1 VQRFVAYLVGFGA
14 MIAFGVLAP
23 VLSWS
28 GSLIWPRRS
37 AVDEIGMQRAEGA
50 RNLRAE
56 QRLALVT
63 ASTDPATKTTR
74 VPVAFVAKNVLP
86 QLKSKAA
93 AQSPLV
99 VPGSAAALRAMQPP
113 APPAAPAVVPPKP
126 EAPKPAPPKAAPA
139 PPAPPAAVPVPVPA
153 APPVTAPAPPVTAPA
168 PPVTA
173 PAPPVTAPA
182 PPAVPASGPAKP

>member
-1 VQRFVAYLVGFGA
+1 MQRFVAYLVGFGA

-37 AVDEIGMQRAEGA
+37 AVDEIGAQRAEGA

-93 AQSPLV
+93 SQSSLV

-113 APPAAPAVVPPKP
+113 ASPAAPAAVAPKP
-126 EAPKPAPPKAAPA
+126 EAPQPAPPKAVPAPPT
-139 PPAPPAAVPVPVPA
+139 PPAPPAAVPVPA
-153 APPVTAPAPPVTAPA
+153 APPVS
-168 PPVTA
+168 
-173 PAPPVTAPA
+173 APA

>member
-1 VQRFVAYLVGFGA
+1 MSHPGDKPVQRFVAYLVGFGA

-37 AVDEIGMQRAEGA
+37 AVDEIGAQRAEGA

-93 AQSPLV
+93 SQSSLV

-113 APPAAPAVVPPKP
+113 ASPAAPAAVAPKP
-126 EAPKPAPPKAAPA
+126 EAPQPAPPKAVPAPPKA
-139 PPAPPAAVPVPVPA
+139 VPAPPTPPAPPAAVPVPA
-153 APPVTAPAPPVTAPA
+153 APPVS
-168 PPVTA
+168 
-173 PAPPVTAPA
+173 APA